1 MFLRPT
7 TRDYIEAYQSG
18 QTTPTTVTR
27 NILETIDKTT
37 RDAALNAF
45 IEWHR
50 EAALEMAE
58 ASTQRYRTGDSLGPL
73 DGVPVAIKDEFDII
87 DYRTRAGTTFRGRE
101 LARVDATA
109 VARLRGAGAIFVGK
123 THMTEIG
130 MGGTGL
136 NPHYPTPR
144 NPHDPSRLTGGSSSG
159 SAAAVASGLCPVALG
174 SDAGGSIRM
183 PAAICGIYGF
193 KPTYGR
199 IPTTGG
205 ALLSWSLDHLGPL
218 GASIDDLGAFY
229 DATAGRDPA
238 DEATRT
244 APSADQLGVT
254 YKVPNLTDLRFA
266 WCSELADDANDDVRE
281 EFHAALDALR
291 SHGATVDEV
300 DLEWAGDIQKVGYVT
315 FCVEAAATQREW
327 LVHHREEYNLDTR
340 LLLAV
345 GERVSGVE
353 YLNAQRVRT
362 LIRREFGAI
371 CDRYDA
377 FLNPTL
383 ASVAPRFDSAK
394 EGQAVVDTEV
404 NANVARYSFAGTLT
418 GFPCIS
424 IPCGVGELNLPV
436 GLHLMASPWS
446 DVDLLKTAAA
456 VDQIMPPL
464 SKPRLFW
471 DPLSS

>member
-7 TRDYIEAYQSG
+7 SRDYVEAYQSG
-18 QTTPTTVTR
+18 ATTPTEVTR
-27 NILETIDKTT
+27 KLLDIIDKTT
-37 RDAALNAF
+37 RDASLNAF

-50 EAALEMAE
+50 EAALEMAD
-58 ASTQRYRTGDSLGPL
+58 AATARYRAGNALGPL
-73 DGVPVAIKDEFDII
+73 DGVPVALKDEFDVI

-101 LARVDATA
+101 PATTDATA
-109 VARLRGAGAIFVGK
+109 VSRLRDAGAVFVGK

-159 SAAAVASGLCPVALG
+159 SAAAVAAGLCPVALG

-238 DEATRT
+238 DEATLT
-244 APSADQLGVT
+244 APTPGELGVK
-254 YKVPNLTDLRFA
+254 YRVPDMKSLRFA
-266 WCSELADDANDDVRE
+266 WCPAFADDADDDVRE
-281 EFHAALDALR
+281 EFQAALDGLR
-291 SHGATVDEV
+291 DHGATVDAVE
-300 DLEWAGDIQKVGYVT
+300 LEWVNEIQKAGYVT
-315 FCVEAAATQREW
+315 FCAEAAATQREW
-327 LVHHREEYNLDTR
+327 LVHHRREYNLDTR

-345 GERVSGVE
+345 GEEVSAVE

-371 CDRYDA
+371 CEEYDA

-383 ASVAPRFDSAK
+383 ASVAPRFDASK
-394 EGQAVVDTEV
+394 EGRAVVDTKV
-404 NANVARYSFAGTLT
+404 NANVARYTFAGTLT

-424 IPCGVGELNLPV
+424 IPCGVGESNLPV

-446 DVDLLKTAAA
+446 DVDLLRTAAA

-464 SKPRLFW
+464 SKPKLFW
-471 DPLSS
+471 DPL

>member
-7 TRDYIEAYQSG
+7 SRDYVEAYESG
-18 QTTPTTVTR
+18 DKTPTAVVR
-27 NILETIDKTT
+27 AVLDTIDKTT
-37 RDAALNAF
+37 REGSLNAF

-58 ASTQRYRTGDSLGPL
+58 AATRRYRQGKTLGPL

-87 DYRTRAGTTFRGRE
+87 DCRTRAGTLFRGRE
-101 LARVDATA
+101 LATVDATA
-109 VARLRGAGAIFVGK
+109 VARLREAGAVFVGK

-159 SAAAVASGLCPVALG
+159 SAAAVAAGLCPVALG

-183 PAAICGIYGF
+183 PAAICGIYGL

-238 DEATRT
+238 DEATLGSPN
-244 APSADQLGVT
+244 ASELGVT
-254 YKVPNLTDLRFA
+254 YRVPDLDSLKFA
-266 WCSELADDANDDVRE
+266 WCPDFADDAEDDVRQ
-281 EFHAALDALR
+281 EFHLALDALR
-291 SHGATVDEV
+291 DHGATVEAV
-300 DLEWAGDIQKVGYVT
+300 DLEWALETKKVGYVT
-315 FCVEAAATQREW
+315 FCAEAAATQREW
-327 LVHHREEYNLDTR
+327 LVHHRDKYNLDTR

-345 GERVSGVE
+345 GEKVSAVE

-362 LIRREFGAI
+362 LIRREFGEI
-371 CDRYDA
+371 CEEYDA

-383 ASVAPRFDSAK
+383 ASVAPRFDATK

-404 NANVARYSFAGTLT
+404 NANVARYTFAGTLT
-418 GFPCIS
+418 GFPCVS
-424 IPCGVGELNLPV
+424 IPCGAGAQNLPV
-436 GLHLMASPWS
+436 GLHLMASAWS

-456 VDQIMPPL
+456 VDQVMPPL
-464 SKPRLFW
+464 SKPRLCW
-471 DPLSS
+471 DLLK